1 MKLERSKEWWLARA
15 RREGNAVIGAGLLA
29 FDPAPDERPTGAQ
42 VTGAQVVAAEE
53 TRIAFGKF
61 VNLMRRRRG
70 FSMEELAQAAD
81 LDASE
86 LLVIED
92 DVHYVPEPRTVFKL
106 AQTFEVPQ
114 RRLMQLAGLVASNDA
129 GLRQEAVRFAARS
142 EAVQKLSPE
151 ESAALEAFIAVLSE
165 QEPKRVK

>member
-1 MKLERSKEWWLARA
+1 MRLERNKDWWMARA
-15 RREGNAVIGAGLLA
+15 RREGDAAVGVGLLA
-29 FDPAPDERPTGAQ
+29 FDPAPEERPSSAQ
-42 VTGAQVVAAEE
+42 GTANED

-70 FSMEELAQAAD
+70 LSMEQLAVEAD

-106 AQTFEVPQ
+106 AQTFDVSQ
-114 RRLMQLAGLVASNDA
+114 RRLMQLAGLAAANDD
-129 GLRQEAVRFAARS
+129 GFREEAVRFAARAES
-142 EAVQKLSPE
+142 LQKLTLE
-151 ESAALEAFIAVLSE
+151 ESSALEAFVAVLSE